1 MASPAASTLP
11 SGITPPLSLIS
22 AIDQGGLI
30 AIITAFS
37 IALILISFPIRAYVR
52 SKTGTWKN
60 DDYMFIGAAVRV
72 VGEIMKTLLTLKAGR
87 YSSIRLYFLCS
98 KQRTWQ
104 I

>member
-1 MASPAASTLP
+1 MASPAASALP

-22 AIDQGGLI
+22 PTDQGGLI
-30 AIITAFS
+30 AIISAFS
-37 IALILISFPIRAYVR
+37 ITLVLISFPIRAYVR

-60 DDYMFIGAAVRV
+60 DDYLFIGAV
-72 VGEIMKTLLTLKAGR
+72 VCVGAIMKILLTLKAVR
-87 YSSIRLYFLCS
+87 YSSIKLYILCS